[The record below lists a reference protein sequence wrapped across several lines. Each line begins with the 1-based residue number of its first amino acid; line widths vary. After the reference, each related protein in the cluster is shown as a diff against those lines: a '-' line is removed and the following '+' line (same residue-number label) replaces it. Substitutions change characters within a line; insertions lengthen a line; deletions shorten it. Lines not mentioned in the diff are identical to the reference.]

1 MDSKT
6 KISKTLVHSI
16 IGILIMFLFRF
27 LPISLPEVTDVGM
40 AVIGVFIGTI
50 YLWITIDDPIWTS
63 VISMCM
69 LVYAGFFDMN
79 TMLSTFWGNN
89 IVILTLFLVVM
100 SNSLEQYGITPHMAR
115 GIIQLKIVK
124 RRPYVLMF
132 VIGVVSYFTGAFVS
146 SACPLFVFWPVL
158 SKIYKEAGYKRGEA
172 FPKIMSVYL
181 LVTALLGMPMT
192 PYKSNP
198 LVVLNQF
205 RTIIENSGS
214 GMPFEFSDAKYMAVN
229 IILSMLI
236 QLGIIL
242 IVKFAL
248 RPDVT
253 KMRDIDYDKM
263 NEDKLEKLNVSQIV
277 LSIAF
282 VMMII
287 LMLLPSL
294 LPNVGIVAKLGS
306 LTLGIPMIFA
316 GILAVIRIKDEPVIK
331 IGAILNNRFQWGQIF
346 MVGAAIIISGA
357 LTNEVTGV
365 SVMLQTVLSPVLSG
379 LGTTAFMVAMIILL
393 CGLTNIL
400 NSLVVIMVMEPIIFT
415 YCSSMGVNA
424 VPILSILIMI
434 CFGTAIITPSA
445 SPFAAMLHG
454 YKEWADS
461 KDIYKYTCV
470 FVVVEVVMFLV
481 IGIPL
486 VNTML

>member
-1 MDSKT
+1 MKSKA
-6 KISKTLVHSI
+6 KISKTLIHSI

-50 YLWITIDDPIWTS
+50 YLWITVDDPIWTS

-69 LVYAGFFDMN
+69 LVYANFFDMN

-100 SNSLEQYGITPHMAR
+100 SNSLDQYGITPHMAR
-115 GIIQLKIVK
+115 TIIQLKVVK

-132 VIGVVSYFTGAFVS
+132 VIGVVSYFIGAFVS
-146 SACPLFVFWPVL
+146 SACPLFIFWPVL
-158 SKIYKEAGYKRGEA
+158 SKIYREAGYERGET
-172 FPKIMSVYL
+172 FPKVMSVYL

-205 RTIIENSGS
+205 RTIIENNSS
-214 GMPFEFSDAKYMAVN
+214 EMLFEFSDARYMAVN
-229 IILSMLI
+229 IILSILI
-236 QLGIIL
+236 QLCIIL
-242 IVKFAL
+242 LVKFVL
-248 RPDVT
+248 KPDVT
-253 KMRDIDYDKM
+253 KMRDFNYEKM
-263 NEDKLEKLNVSQIV
+263 NEEKLEKLTASQIV
-277 LSIAF
+277 LSVAF
-282 VMMII
+282 VLMII

-294 LPNVGIVAKLGS
+294 LPNVAFVAKLGN

-316 GILAVIRIKDEPVIK
+316 GALAAIRIKDEPVIK
-331 IGAILNNRFQWGQIF
+331 IGAILNSRFQWGQIF
-346 MVGAAIIISGA
+346 MVGAAIVISSA

-365 SVMLQTVLSPVLSG
+365 SVMLQTVLSPLLSN
-379 LGTTAFMVAMIILL
+379 LGITAFMIAMILLL

-415 YCSSMGVNA
+415 YCAGMGVSP

-454 YKEWADS
+454 YKEWTDS
-461 KDIYKYTCV
+461 KDIYKYTCI
-470 FVVVEVVMFLV
+470 FVIVEVVLFLAV
-481 IGIPL
+481 GIPL
-486 VNTML
+486 VNAIL